1 MGLCSFKYNFI
12 PIALQLLVK
21 INPWDTCSGL
31 HNVWQLGHPLP
42 PVDKYICKLVAM
54 ATVSTAWRWR
64 SNRIDVDTSEKSLP
78 LWKHRPPH
86 HEHDEHSKW
95 QLFCVLGKLVAHTQ
109 DLAPSKSGK
118 IPKLKVRIMI
128 ACEQF
133 RDKIMLTLAL
143 FLPSL
148 GLWGKCWLPIRLSYS
163 ITSEQKYQWKRR
175 HCLHQNVRQI
185 FLKSEC
191 LCPLAHVKESK

>member
-1 MGLCSFKYNFI
+1 MT
-12 PIALQLLVK
+12 A
-21 INPWDTCSGL
+21 
-31 HNVWQLGHPLP
+31 GHPLP

-64 SNRIDVDTSEKSLP
+64 SNWYRRWHIWEKPATLKASSSPSWTRWTLKMAVI
-78 LWKHRPPH
+78 LRSWKT
-86 HEHDEHSKW
+86 
-95 QLFCVLGKLVAHTQ
+95 CCTHTQ

-191 LCPLAHVKESK
+191 LCPLAYAQAKDGK